1 MKAEC
6 LPGLGSFI
14 TEWRYSAAVSRKT
27 VETKCNVSG
36 GLFPSGK
43 FPAGLPCNSDLAYK
57 EGDEEGPEETLGTFI
72 FKSADEAEDG
82 IDGSAVSAEEACV
95 RSDTD

>member
-1 MKAEC
+1 MC
-6 LPGLGSFI
+6 LADYFLQVSFPPDSPVTLI
-14 TEWRYSAAVSRKT
+14 LHI
-27 VETKCNVSG
+27 N
-36 GLFPSGK
+36 
-43 FPAGLPCNSDLAYK
+43 